1 MSFWK
6 SRLGNS
12 VFVRLVITF
21 LIIMIPIYMLGLY
34 IYQWGL
40 NTVKKEISQS
50 TIAQS
55 SFYLEGLENEIER
68 IKILQYDCLNDENL
82 NKLAV
87 RWEIMDQHDI
97 IESIRQ
103 LQQRLVTIQNSSEYI
118 KDVSIDIYPIQRTV
132 SSNAGITDFDMEEY
146 ENIRVPYGIKGAQII
161 SYNGGLYLSTLQ
173 EGNLLANDPLYLI
186 KIELDRDVLKRAL
199 DQFSTYE
206 ESGSYLVS
214 HTGSNVIINQS
225 DENSLFTEDIME
237 SIRYIDGNGM
247 VSSRTGNKDYYMVY
261 VESDYLGM
269 VLVRYIPSEYIQTP
283 INHFYAWVWIF
294 SISAV
299 LIIIIYSFHVYKVM
313 RKPMLELVDSFRE
326 VESGNLQVWIDHDM
340 KNEFGYLYKH
350 FNEMTRKLRV
360 LIDQVYKQKILMQ
373 RAELKQLQSQINP
386 HFLYN
391 SLFMINTM
399 VRVNDDNIIPF
410 TKYLGEY
417 FRYITRNSSDYVPL
431 IDEVNHVKVYAN
443 IQLIRFPKRFEI
455 QFDECPEQ
463 YINFKV
469 PRLILQP
476 LIENAFEHGIGKKNN
491 NGLIVVRFQTDEK
504 GLTIIV
510 EDNGN
515 ELSDSDIMNLR
526 SSLEDESDEIEITG
540 IINIYRRIKLIYGEE
555 SGLEI
560 SRSRL
565 GGLMVMLR
573 VKGGDGHLQ
582 TVNS

>member
-1 MSFWK
+1 MAFWK

-87 RWEIMDQHDI
+87 RWEIMDPHDI

-118 KDVSIDIYPIQRTV
+118 QDVSIDIYPIHKTI
-132 SSNAGITDFDMEEY
+132 SSDAGMTDFKREEY
-146 ENIRVPYGIKGAQII
+146 ENIRVPYGVKGAQII
-161 SYNGGLYLSTLQ
+161 NYKGGLYLSTLQ
-173 EGNLLANDPLYLI
+173 EGNLFANDPLYLI
-186 KIELDRDVLKRAL
+186 SIKLDRNVLNRAL

-214 HTGSNVIINQS
+214 HTERDAIINQS
-225 DENSLFTEDIME
+225 GENNLFVEDILKNL
-237 SIRYIDGNGM
+237 SQFTGDGM
-247 VSSRTGNKDYYMVY
+247 TTSRIGNRNYYMVY

-283 INHFYAWVWIF
+283 IKHFYIWVWIF

-299 LIIIIYSFHVYKVM
+299 LMIGIYSLHVYRVM
-313 RKPMLELVDSFRE
+313 RKPMLELIDSFRE
-326 VESGNLQVWIDHDM
+326 VESGNLQVSIDHDT

-350 FNEMTRKLRV
+350 FNDMTRKLRT

-399 VRVNDDNIIPF
+399 VRTKDDNIIPF
-410 TKYLGEY
+410 TKYLGKY

-431 IDEVNHVKVYAN
+431 IDEINHVKMYAN

-455 QFDECPEQ
+455 QFEECPDK
-463 YINFKV
+463 YVNFKV

-476 LIENAFEHGIGKKNN
+476 LIENAFEHGVGKKND
-491 NGLIVVRFQTDEK
+491 NGLIVVGFQMDEK

-510 EDNGN
+510 EDNGDD
-515 ELSDSDIMNLR
+515 LSEQDIIDLKK
-526 SSLEDESDEIEITG
+526 SFSYTGEEIEITG

-565 GGLMVMLR
+565 GGLKVMLKVR
-573 VKGGDGHLQ
+573 GSDDHLWN
-582 TVNS
+582 VV

>member
-1 MSFWK
+1 
-6 SRLGNS
+6 
-12 VFVRLVITF
+12 
-21 LIIMIPIYMLGLY
+21 MIPIYMLGLY

-40 NTVKKEISQS
+40 NTVKKEIFQS

-87 RWEIMDQHDI
+87 RWEIMEQHDI

-103 LQQRLVTIQNSSEYI
+103 LQQRLVTIRNSSEYI
-118 KDVSIDIYPIQRTV
+118 KNVGVDIYPIQR
-132 SSNAGITDFDMEEY
+132 SISPDAGITDFDMEEY
-146 ENIRVPYGIKGAQII
+146 ENIRVPAGVKGAQII
-161 SYNGGLYLSTLQ
+161 SYKGGLYLSTLQ
-173 EGNLLANDPLYLI
+173 EGNLLANNPLYLI
-186 KIELDRDVLKRAL
+186 KIELDKDALKRAL
-199 DQFSTYE
+199 DQFNTYE

-214 HTGSNVIINQS
+214 HTTCSDIIINQS
-225 DENSLFTEDIME
+225 NENSLYTKDI
-237 SIRYIDGNGM
+237 IKGLHHIDGDGM
-247 VSSRTGNKDYYMVY
+247 VSRDIDNKDYYMVY
-261 VESDYLGM
+261 VESEYLGI

-283 INHFYAWVWIF
+283 VQHFYIWVWIF

-299 LIIIIYSFHVYKVM
+299 LMIIIYSFHVYRIM

-326 VESGNLQVWIDHDM
+326 VESGNLQVSIDHDT

-350 FNEMTRKLRV
+350 FNEMTRKLGM

-399 VRVNDDNIIPF
+399 VRVKDDNIIPF
-410 TKYLGEY
+410 TEYLGKY

-431 IDEVNHVKVYAN
+431 IDEINHAKVYAN

-463 YINFKV
+463 YIDFRV

-476 LIENAFEHGIGKKNN
+476 LIENAFEHGIGEKYN
-491 NGLIVVRFQTDEK
+491 NGLIVVKFQTDEK

-515 ELSDSDIMNLR
+515 ELSDQDIIDLQN
-526 SSLEDESDEIEITG
+526 SLAHTDDEMSEITG

-560 SRSRL
+560 LRSRL
-565 GGLMVMLR
+565 GGLKVMIK
-573 VKGGDGHLQ
+573 VHGGNDHL
-582 TVNS
+582 